1 MKQMKTEGK
10 EMPVSA
16 DLVFFNGKIAKVDRK
31 FGFCTA
37 IAVKDGWIIDIGS
50 DEEMKCHIGEA
61 TEAVDLNGRL
71 MLPGSQDCHTHACLA
86 GLYKMPW
93 FLDVGA
99 DKVSCLADLRKIL
112 AEAAAEMP
120 KGQWIMG
127 SGLSPGSI
135 KECADAQRQI
145 TRWDIDEAVPEH
157 PVWLANS
164 GLHHILVNTKALELA
179 GITKDTPDLERHEG
193 KIQRREDGEPTGYLD
208 DFMLM
213 DKVGRV
219 SPRLSDGQLR
229 ECIRLIQKEMNE
241 NGVTNHTDMVG
252 IGGDYLFAGT
262 GGSRV
267 IDMYEQMAKEGE
279 LTARVSVNIMAGL
292 NGLSTYDS
300 IIGGAAAKKVPALTD
315 RKWVDACAVKLF
327 GDSMWLRPDGRK
339 TGGSSYFPG
348 NTIEEQQEEITRTIV
363 ELHRMGYQI
372 GIHSTGGCG
381 IDTIV
386 DAYVKAMELYPGK
399 NLRHFVI
406 HGDDFSEDNMKKC
419 AKNHIVLSS
428 QAVAPWGFMESLVDC
443 VDPEEPSHM
452 FDYQRFMDNGV
463 VVSQG
468 SDAPCMTVNW
478 LMGLKFAMTR
488 TTVSGTCYN
497 RGNGCTIEDGIRM
510 YTINGAYQNHRED
523 VTGSIEVDKLAD
535 LQVLDTDIFEIS
547 PEQFDDVRVV
557 MTVTGGK
564 IVYSREQDSIR
575 SV

>member
-1 MKQMKTEGK
+1 MS
-10 EMPVSA
+10 VLA
-16 DLVFFNGKIAKVDRK
+16 DLVFMNGKIAKVDTD
-31 FGFCTA
+31 FNFCTA
-37 IAVKDGWIIDIGS
+37 IAVKDGWIIDTGS
-50 DEEMKCHIGEA
+50 DEEIKCHIGKG
-61 TEAVDLNGRL
+61 TEVIDLKGKL
-71 MLPGSQDCHTHACLA
+71 MLPGAQDCHTHACLA

-93 FLDVGA
+93 FLDVGEEH
-99 DKVSCLADLRKIL
+99 VSCLDDIKKIL
-112 AEAAAEMP
+112 RDAAEKTP

-127 SGLSPGSI
+127 SGLSSGCI
-135 KECADAQRQI
+135 RECAEEHRQI
-145 TRWDIDEAVPEH
+145 TRWDIDEAVPDH

-164 GLHHILVNTKALELA
+164 GLHHILVNTRALELV
-179 GITKDTPDLERHEG
+179 GITKDTPELKRHEG

-213 DKVGRV
+213 DAVGKV
-219 SPRLSDGQLR
+219 STLLSDEQIR
-229 ECIRLIQKEMNE
+229 DCIILLQREMNE
-241 NGVTNHTDMVG
+241 NGVTTHTDMVG
-252 IGGDYLFAGT
+252 IGGDHLFAGA

-267 IDMYEQMAKEGE
+267 IDVYEAMGEAGE

-292 NGLSTYDS
+292 NGLSTYDA
-300 IIGGAAAKKVPALTD
+300 IIGGAGAGRVPELKD
-315 RKWVDACAVKLF
+315 RNWVDACAVKLF

-348 NTIEEQQEEITRTIV
+348 DTIEEQREEITRTIV

-399 NLRHFVI
+399 DLRHFVI
-406 HGDDFSEDNMKKC
+406 HGDDFSDENMRKC
-419 AKNHIVLSS
+419 AKHHIVLSS
-428 QAVAPWGFMESLVDC
+428 QAVAPWGFMESLVNS
-443 VDPEEPSHM
+443 VDPEDPSKM

-497 RGNGCTIEDGIRM
+497 KGNGCTIEDGIRM
-510 YTINGAYQNHRED
+510 YTINGAYQNHREN

-547 PEQFDDVRVV
+547 PDEFDEVRVV
-557 MTVTGGK
+557 MTVVGGR
-564 IVYSREQDSIR
+564 IVHSIT
-575 SV
+575 V